1 VATLASTFGLS
12 QSNSRAA
19 VILYSDHASVE
30 IDFDSYGNFTDF
42 RTQVEFLFHQRG
54 RTRIDRALQL
64 AYDRLFGP
72 SGSARRGVHRIV
84 VLLTDGQHTL
94 DPDYI
99 PLEKG
104 ASLLRSEGVFIF
116 AVGIGSYVSREE
128 LRRLVEK
135 DSHVIM
141 ASSFDSLLGKA
152 GAFSKTACDGK
163 CLTK

>member
-1 VATLASTFGLS
+1 MSTLASTFGLS

-42 RTQVEFLFHQRG
+42 RTQVQALYHQRG

-72 SGSARRGVHRIV
+72 NGSARRAVHRII
-84 VLLTDGQHTL
+84 VLLTDGKQTL

-99 PLEKG
+99 PLDKG
-104 ASLLRSEGVFIF
+104 ASLLRSEGVYIF
-116 AVGIGSYVSREE
+116 AVGIGSYASRQQ
-128 LRRLVEK
+128 LRLLVEK
-135 DSHVIM
+135 DIDVVM
-141 ASSFDSLLGKA
+141 ASSFNGLLGKV
-152 GAFSKTACDGK
+152 GSFSKTTCDGE
-163 CLTK
+163 